1 MKKKKKKYNIFG
13 INFAP
18 KKTKIRTEL
27 KIQIEVANE

>member
-1 MKKKKKKYNIFG
+1 MKKNNKKQNTFG